1 MKLHVCHDACKRA
14 VIKYGT
20 EGGGR
25 DLTGSP
31 KLLDGKPWAY
41 KLLQVINMGLEAI
54 CCKICFNI
62 LQKSAS
68 AVLLII
74 DIVLHLSF

>member
-1 MKLHVCHDACKRA
+1 MTILAKEMSKFGNSCKGA

-31 KLLDGKPWAY
+31 KQLDGNRWAI
-41 KLLQVINMGLEAI
+41 KLRQVIKMGHKAI
-54 CCKICFNI
+54 CFGIFCNV
-62 LQKSAS
+62 LQ
-68 AVLLII
+68 LL
-74 DIVLHLSF
+74 